1 MDLLYKTIEESEWVN
16 QGTYREKKFTFNGIE
31 YRAEWFAGGVSL
43 YADGEDTDYYK
54 VPFSDADEGVEYL
67 TKQDQLERMKPVQ
80 QAVYSP
86 TWKINENGTNYKD
99 VTYKGKEFKFFYTY
113 GSTRV
118 PFIDQNGFSSL
129 EMRFTDSPE
138 TCIIRYLVS
147 LYGE

>member
-1 MDLLYKTIEESEWVN
+1 MVDLLNLIEETEWSK
-16 QGTYREKKFTFNGIE
+16 QDFGYEKKLTYKGVE
-31 YRAEWFAGGVSL
+31 YRAEWWGGAVHL
-43 YADGEDTDYYK
+43 YVDGLLTETYS

-67 TKQDQLERMKPVQ
+67 TTQDQLERMKPVQ

-99 VTYKGKEFKFFYTY
+99 VIYKGKEFKFFYTY

-138 TCIIRYLVS
+138 TCIIRYLIS